1 VHRVRDLANVNRCTV
16 CACARESTG
25 VMLKPSIAETPRFA
39 PLELVSSL
47 GSEMDL
53 QQVAEQ
59 PLGRAY
65 RCLERVIGM
74 NEGNSVDKDCLES
87 ARCSL
92 AFLKLELRD
101 YQGASDL
108 AMSILLENE
117 EAYWRQAGGL
127 RDRIH
132 KQRLAC
138 ARLYASEAFSALG
151 NLESAMQLI
160 SREQDSSFR
169 NELSVDLSGGVSPNI
184 DVNDVSKLI
193 QSLTIVQTNAS
204 SVSASIGD
212 LGQAEQLAISA
223 LQSSE
228 QDQGNVS
235 STSDQT
241 SSARKAL
248 LFCMLQEGNR
258 EGALELLASA
268 AQ

>member
-1 VHRVRDLANVNRCTV
+1 VL
-16 CACARESTG
+16 
-25 VMLKPSIAETPRFA
+25 LKSFQTSSPLFA
-39 PLELVSSL
+39 PLELVSAL

-74 NEGNSVDKDCLES
+74 NEENPVDKDCLES

-92 AFLKLELRD
+92 AFLKLEIRD

-108 AMSILLENE
+108 AMSMLLQDDET
-117 EAYWRQAGGL
+117 YWQQVSGL
-127 RDRIH
+127 RERMH

-138 ARLYASEAFSALG
+138 ARLYASEAFTALG
-151 NLESAMQLI
+151 NTESALQLI
-160 SREQDSSFR
+160 SREHDSSFR
-169 NELSVDLSGGVSPNI
+169 NELSVDLAGGVNPSI

-193 QSLTIVQTNAS
+193 RSLAIVQTNAS
-204 SVSASIGD
+204 SVSATAGD
-212 LGQAEQLAISA
+212 LGEAEQLAMTA

-228 QDQGNVS
+228 QDQSIGA
-235 STSDQT
+235 STSDHT
-241 SSARKAL
+241 ANARKAL

>member
-1 VHRVRDLANVNRCTV
+1 L
-16 CACARESTG
+16 
-25 VMLKPSIAETPRFA
+25 LKSKQPNTPRFA

-47 GSEMDL
+47 GSDMDL

-74 NEGNSVDKDCLES
+74 NEDEESSVDKECLES

-92 AFLKLELRD
+92 AYLKLELRD

-108 AMSILLENE
+108 AMSILLEND
-117 EAYWRQAGGL
+117 EAYWRKVGGL
-127 RDRIH
+127 RERLH

-138 ARLYASEAFSALG
+138 ARLYASEAFTALG
-151 NLESAMQLI
+151 NTESAMQLI

-169 NELSVDLSGGVSPNI
+169 NELAVDLSGGVTPNI
-184 DVNDVSKLI
+184 NVNDVSKLI
-193 QSLTIVQTNAS
+193 KSLTLVQTNAS
-204 SVSASIGD
+204 SVSASMGD
-212 LGQAEQLAISA
+212 RGEAEQLAISA

-228 QDQGNVS
+228 QDQNSAASG
-235 STSDQT
+235 
-241 SSARKAL
+241 SARRAL

-258 EGALELLASA
+258 EGALELLASSE
-268 AQ
+268 